1 MRNKNKHL
9 TRMVMIFSF
18 CLFSLLAVAQEQG
31 KTLNGIVTN
40 FSGETVNGANVEVNG
55 SNSSS
60 TTDSNGKFAVKV
72 NIGDVIS
79 IKHIAYKTE
88 EIKIESYSELKV
100 ILIEESNKLDEIV
113 VVGYGTKKKKDLT
126 SSIASIKAEDLLKT
140 SVSSID
146 QGLQGR
152 ASGVVVLNTS
162 GQPGGA
168 TSIRI
173 RGTSSINGNNEPL
186 YVIDGVP
193 VMSDAASVNT
203 GVLKNPAFNPMSNI
217 NPNDISSIEI
227 LKDAAATSIYG
238 ARGANGVVLVTTK
251 RGKTG
256 AAKVTFNSSLTFQ
269 SVSKTIDMLDAVQLA
284 ELGNEAADN
293 DGIERKDI
301 YAPIN
306 NLKKQGSTNW
316 QDELFRDA
324 VMQRYDIGVSGGG
337 EKGTYFIS
345 SNLFQQDGIIIGS
358 DFNRATLR
366 INIDQKINDKLKV
379 GVSSNVNY
387 SRSNGVVTNSEGGFA
402 SSVTSWALE
411 MNPALPVKDA
421 DDNYTYENNTANPNV
436 GNPVQDAL
444 EAQNKN
450 TTFRLLANAFLEYR
464 PIRNLQLRSSF
475 GVDYFNTKDQSFA
488 SGEIKRGESM
498 NGYANIGNRDGNT
511 WVFENTASYD
521 ITREKHSFN
530 LLAGITTQAFSSE
543 SSYVSTADFDD
554 STLGFNS
561 IQSGA
566 LKQLSASGATG
577 WQMMS
582 YLARANYAYNNR
594 YLLMLTARVDGSSK
608 FGKGNK
614 YGTFPSAAVAWK
626 VKEEDFLKDNT
637 TISNLKLRTSYG
649 IVGNEGIAPYSS
661 QGLLYNTEAY
671 FGNNEV
677 AKGLVPYTLSNNDL
691 KWETTGQFDAGFD
704 IGFFDERLSITS
716 DIYLKKT
723 NNLLL
728 SVPTTLHSGY
738 DLVMQNIGNMEN
750 RGFDLSINATPI
762 KGQKFTWTSDFTF
775 GYNQNEVTNLA
786 GSNDN
791 LPGASVLGVTYW
803 TKITKGKAIGTL
815 YGYKTD
821 GIVQLNEDPAQIPY
835 FAGKTLTPGKRK
847 YVDKNN
853 DGTLNEDDLYELG
866 NANPDYTFGF
876 NNTFNYQFSDV
887 SKLSLTVYFQGS
899 MGNEIA
905 NFNTFALESFD
916 GNKNNSTE
924 ALKRWTPTNPTND
937 YPKATTQSD
946 GNIFSDHHVEDG
958 SYIRVKD
965 ITLGYDFA
973 PDLMKKFKMDG
984 LGLYMSLRNIHT
996 FTNYSGFDPE
1006 VSRFANNN
1014 LSMGADYGSYPMSK
1028 MIELGLK
1035 VNF

>member
-9 TRMVMIFSF
+9 TRIAMILSF
-18 CLFSLLAVAQEQG
+18 CLFSLLAIAQEQS
-31 KTLNGIVTN
+31 KTVNGIVTN
-40 FSGETVNGANVEVNG
+40 FGGEAVSGANIEVE
-55 SNSSS
+55 SSKFVT
-60 TTDSNGKFAVKV
+60 TTDKDGKFTVKAK
-72 NIGDVIS
+72 IGDVIN
-79 IKHIAYKTE
+79 IKHIAYKSE
-88 EIKIESYSELKV
+88 QIKIQNNSEQKI
-100 ILIEESNKLDEIV
+100 ILIEESTKLDEIV
-113 VVGYGTKKKKDLT
+113 VVGYGTRKKKDLT
-126 SSIASIKAEDLLKT
+126 SSIASIKAEDLVAT

-193 VMSDAASVNT
+193 VMSDAASINT

-251 RGKTG
+251 RGKSG
-256 AAKVTFNSSLTFQ
+256 APKVTFNTSLTVQ

-293 DGIERKDI
+293 DNIERKDI
-301 YAPIN
+301 YAPLN

-324 VMQRYDIGVSGGG
+324 IMQRYDIGISGGG
-337 EKGTYFIS
+337 EKSTYFIS
-345 SNLFQQDGIIIGS
+345 SNLFKQEGIIIGS
-358 DFNRATLR
+358 DFNRGTLR
-366 INIDQKINDKLKV
+366 INFDQKINDKLKV
-379 GVSSNVNY
+379 GVSSNLNY
-387 SRSNGVVTNSEGGFA
+387 SKSNGVVTNSEGGFA

-421 DDNYTYENNTANPNV
+421 DGNYTYENNTATPNV

-450 TTFRLLANAFLEYR
+450 TTFRLLANAFLEYK
-464 PIRNLQLRSSF
+464 PIRNLQLRSSI
-475 GVDYFNTKDQSFA
+475 GIDYFNTKDQSFA
-488 SGEIKRGESM
+488 SGEIKRGEST

-511 WVFENTASYD
+511 WVFENTANYD
-521 ITREKHSFN
+521 LNLDKHSLNF
-530 LLAGITTQAFSSE
+530 LAGITTQAYTSEFSAMA
-543 SSYVSTADFDD
+543 TADFDD
-554 STLGFNS
+554 PTLGFNS

-566 LKQLSASGATG
+566 LKQLTTSGASG

-582 YLARANYAYNNR
+582 YLARANYAYDNR

-614 YGTFPSAAVAWK
+614 YGTFPSAALAWK
-626 VKEEDFLKDNT
+626 AKEEDFLKDNN
-637 TISNLKLRTSYG
+637 TISNLKLRASYG

-661 QGLLYNTEAY
+661 QGLLFNTEAY
-671 FGNNEV
+671 FGNNEI
-677 AKGLVPYTLSNNDL
+677 AKGLTPYTLSNNDL

-704 IGFFDERLSITS
+704 LGFFDDRLSITS
-716 DIYLKKT
+716 DVYLKKT
-723 NNLLL
+723 DNLLL
-728 SVPTTLHSGY
+728 NVPTTLHSGY
-738 DLVMQNIGNMEN
+738 DLVMQNVGNMEN
-750 RGFDLSINATPI
+750 KGFDLSINAVPLR
-762 KGQKFTWTSDFTF
+762 GKFSWNSDFTF

-791 LPGASVLGVTYW
+791 LAGASVLGITYW

-821 GIVQLNEDPAQIPY
+821 GIAQLDEDTSQIPY

-847 YVDKNN
+847 YIDKNG

-866 NANPDYTFGF
+866 NANPDYSLGF
-876 NNTFNYQFSDV
+876 SNTFNYQFSDA
-887 SKLSLTVYFQGS
+887 SKLSLTLYLQGS
-899 MGNEIA
+899 IGNEIA

-916 GNKNNSTE
+916 GNKNNSTA

-937 YPKATTQSD
+937 YPMATTQSD
-946 GNIFSDHHVEDG
+946 GNIFSDHYVEDG
-958 SYIRVKD
+958 SYLRVKD

-973 PDLMKKFKMDG
+973 PDLLKACKMEG
-984 LGLYMSLRNIHT
+984 LGVYFSLRNIYT

-1035 VNF
+1035 ANF

>member
-9 TRMVMIFSF
+9 TRIAMILSF
-18 CLFSLLAVAQEQG
+18 CLFSLLAVAQEQS
-31 KTLNGIVTN
+31 KTVNGIVTN
-40 FSGETVNGANVEVNG
+40 FSGEAVNGANIEIE
-55 SNSSS
+55 SSKFV
-60 TTDSNGKFAVKV
+60 TATDKDGKFTVQAK
-72 NIGDVIS
+72 IGDVIS
-79 IKHIAYKTE
+79 IQHIAYKTE
-88 EIKIESYSELKV
+88 QIKIQNYSEQKIV
-100 ILIEESNKLDEIV
+100 LIEESNKLEEIV

-126 SSIASIKAEDLLKT
+126 SSIASIKAEDLVAT

-193 VMSDAASVNT
+193 VMSDAASVST

-251 RGKTG
+251 RGKSG
-256 AAKVTFNSSLTFQ
+256 APKVTFNTSLTVQ
-269 SVSKTIDMLDAVQLA
+269 SVSKTIEMLDAVQLA

-301 YAPIN
+301 YAPLN

-324 VMQRYDIGVSGGG
+324 IMQRYDIGISGGG
-337 EKGTYFIS
+337 DKSTYFIS
-345 SNLFQQDGIIIGS
+345 SNLFKQEGIIIGS
-358 DFNRATLR
+358 DFNRGTLR
-366 INIDQKINDKLKV
+366 INFDQKINDKLKV
-379 GVSSNVNY
+379 GVSSNLNY
-387 SRSNGVVTNSEGGFA
+387 SKSNGVVTNSEGGFA

-421 DDNYTYENNTANPNV
+421 DGNYTYENNTATPNV

-450 TTFRLLANAFLEYR
+450 TTFRLLANAFLEYK
-464 PIRNLQLRSSF
+464 PIRNLQLRSSI
-475 GVDYFNTKDQSFA
+475 GIDYFNVKDQSFA
-488 SGEIKRGESM
+488 SGEIKRGEAT

-511 WVFENTASYD
+511 WVFENTANYD
-521 ITREKHSFN
+521 LKLDKHAINF
-530 LLAGITTQAFSSE
+530 LAGITTQAYTSEFSAMA
-543 SSYVSTADFDD
+543 TADFDD
-554 STLGFNS
+554 PTLGFNS

-566 LKQLSASGATG
+566 LKQLTTSGTSA

-582 YLARANYAYNNR
+582 YLARANYAYDNR

-608 FGKGNK
+608 FGKENK

-626 VKEEDFLKDNT
+626 AKEENFLKDNN
-637 TISNLKLRTSYG
+637 TISNLKLRASYG

-661 QGLLYNTEAY
+661 QGLLFNTEAY
-671 FGNNEV
+671 FGNNEI
-677 AKGLVPYTLSNNDL
+677 AKGLTPYTLSNNDL

-704 IGFFDERLSITS
+704 LGFFDERLSITS
-716 DIYLKKT
+716 DIYVKKT
-723 NNLLL
+723 DNLLL
-728 SVPTTLHSGY
+728 NVPTTLHSGY
-738 DLVMQNIGNMEN
+738 DLVMQNVGNMEN
-750 RGFDLSINATPI
+750 KGFDLSINAVPFR
-762 KGQKFTWTSDFTF
+762 GKFTWNSDFTF
-775 GYNQNEVTNLA
+775 GYNQNEITNLA

-791 LPGASVLGVTYW
+791 LAGASVLGITYW

-821 GIVQLNEDPAQIPY
+821 GIVQLNEDPTQIPY

-847 YVDKNN
+847 YVDKNG

-876 NNTFNYQFSDV
+876 NNTFSHLFSDA
-887 SKLSLTVYFQGS
+887 SKLSLTLYLQGS

-916 GNKNNSTE
+916 GNKNNSTA
-924 ALKRWTPTNPTND
+924 ALNRWTPTNPTND

-946 GNIFSDHHVEDG
+946 GNIFSDHYVEDG

-973 PDLMKKFKMDG
+973 PDLLKACKMEG
-984 LGLYMSLRNIHT
+984 MGVYFSLRNIHT
-996 FTNYSGFDPE
+996 FTNYKGFDPE

>member
-9 TRMVMIFSF
+9 TRIAMILSF
-18 CLFSLLAVAQEQG
+18 CLFSLLAVAQEQS
-31 KTLNGIVTN
+31 KTVNGIVTN
-40 FSGETVNGANVEVNG
+40 FGGEAVNGANIEVE
-55 SNSSS
+55 SSKFAT
-60 TTDSNGKFAVKV
+60 TTDKDGKFTVQAK
-72 NIGDVIS
+72 IGDVII
-79 IKHIAYKTE
+79 IKHIAYKAE
-88 EIKIESYSELKV
+88 QIKIQNNSEQKI
-100 ILIEESNKLDEIV
+100 ILIEESTKLDEIV
-113 VVGYGTKKKKDLT
+113 VVGYGTRKKKDLT
-126 SSIASIKAEDLLKT
+126 SSIASIKAEDLVAT

-193 VMSDAASVNT
+193 VMSDAASINT

-251 RGKTG
+251 RGKSG
-256 AAKVTFNSSLTFQ
+256 APKVTFNTSLTVQ

-301 YAPIN
+301 YAPLN

-324 VMQRYDIGVSGGG
+324 IMQRYDIGISGGG
-337 EKGTYFIS
+337 EKSTYFIS
-345 SNLFQQDGIIIGS
+345 SNLFKQEGIIIGS
-358 DFNRATLR
+358 DFNRGTLR
-366 INIDQKINDKLKV
+366 INFDQKINDKLKV
-379 GVSSNVNY
+379 GVSSNLNY
-387 SRSNGVVTNSEGGFA
+387 SKSNGVVTNSEGGFA

-421 DDNYTYENNTANPNV
+421 DGNYTYENNTATPNV

-450 TTFRLLANAFLEYR
+450 TTFRLLANAFLEYK
-464 PIRNLQLRSSF
+464 PIRNLQLRSSI
-475 GVDYFNTKDQSFA
+475 GIDYFNTKDQSFA
-488 SGEIKRGESM
+488 SGEIKRGEST

-511 WVFENTASYD
+511 WVFENTANYD
-521 ITREKHSFN
+521 LTLDKHSLNF
-530 LLAGITTQAFSSE
+530 LAGITTQAYTSEFSAMA
-543 SSYVSTADFDD
+543 TADFDD
-554 STLGFNS
+554 PTLGFNS

-566 LKQLSASGATG
+566 LKQLTTSGASG

-582 YLARANYAYNNR
+582 YLARANYAYDNR

-626 VKEEDFLKDNT
+626 AKEEDFLKDNN
-637 TISNLKLRTSYG
+637 TISNLKLRASYG

-661 QGLLYNTEAY
+661 QGLLFNTEAY
-671 FGNNEV
+671 FGNNEI
-677 AKGLVPYTLSNNDL
+677 AKGLTPYTLSNNDL
-691 KWETTGQFDAGFD
+691 KWETTAQFDAGFD
-704 IGFFDERLSITS
+704 LGFFDDRLSITS
-716 DIYLKKT
+716 DIYMKKT
-723 NNLLL
+723 DNLLL
-728 SVPTTLHSGY
+728 NVPTTLHSGY
-738 DLVMQNIGNMEN
+738 DLVMQNVGNMEN
-750 RGFDLSINATPI
+750 KGFDLSINAVPFR
-762 KGQKFTWTSDFTF
+762 GKFSWNSDFTF

-791 LPGASVLGVTYW
+791 LAGASVLGITYW

-821 GIVQLNEDPAQIPY
+821 GIAQLDEDTSQIPY

-847 YVDKNN
+847 YIDKNG

-866 NANPDYTFGF
+866 NANPDYSFGF
-876 NNTFNYQFSDV
+876 SNTFNYQFSDA
-887 SKLSLTVYFQGS
+887 SKLSLTLYLQGS

-916 GNKNNSTE
+916 GNKNNSTA
-924 ALKRWTPTNPTND
+924 ALNRWTPTNPTND
-937 YPKATTQSD
+937 YPMATTQSD
-946 GNIFSDHHVEDG
+946 GNIFSDHYVEDG

-973 PDLMKKFKMDG
+973 PDLLKACKMEG
-984 LGLYMSLRNIHT
+984 MGVYFSLRNIHT
-996 FTNYSGFDPE
+996 FTNYTGFDPE